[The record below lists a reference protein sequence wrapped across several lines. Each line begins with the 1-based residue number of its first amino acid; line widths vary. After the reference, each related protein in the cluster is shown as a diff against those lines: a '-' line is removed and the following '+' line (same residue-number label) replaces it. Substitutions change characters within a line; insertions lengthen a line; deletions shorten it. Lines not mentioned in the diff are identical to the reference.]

1 MLRTRTWPI
10 GTSAMQRARQSRT
23 DALTPSTGGGGDVS
37 ISPNPSW
44 SGGLLPGDTNW
55 QQITGIDTQV
65 TLSTQFTGLT
75 GFDSVTV
82 YRNSTA
88 TKTGATTSS
97 LSPTALSTFT
107 VQPNQYVLFTV
118 NFTVTLGQC
127 TVKNVSDS
135 NVTINT
141 FTYDNT

>member
-1 MLRTRTWPI
+1 MLRDRTWPLS
-10 GTSAMQRARQSRT
+10 TSAFQRARQDRT
-23 DALTPSTGGGGDVS
+23 SPLTPSAGGGDVS
-37 ISPNPSW
+37 ISPNPVW

-55 QQITGIDTQV
+55 QQITGINTEV
-65 TLSTQFTGLT
+65 TLSTLFTGLS

-88 TKTGATTSS
+88 TKVGATTSS
-97 LSPTALSTFT
+97 LSPIALSTFT

-118 NFTVTLGQC
+118 NFTVTIGQC